1 MDGTKDAKGLPLSHR
16 PGRGRSGSE
25 TRRKTKL
32 INFRAD
38 DEERAALE
46 NQAQAEG
53 MTLSSYIRT
62 SMLKKVKTHSRRR
75 PRADEAAIAKLY
87 ATLNRIGNNINQIA
101 YALNTGQ
108 VREAAALTKIEA
120 EFIAT
125 LKAARVALGY
135 SD

>member
-1 MDGTKDAKGLPLSHR
+1 MDGSKDAKRLPLSHM
-16 PGRGRSGSE
+16 PGRGRSGTE

-32 INFRAD
+32 ISFRVAE
-38 DEERAALE
+38 EERAALD

-53 MTLSSYIRT
+53 LTLGSYIRT
-62 SMLKKVKTHSRRR
+62 SMLKKVTTHSRRR
-75 PRADEAAIAKLY
+75 PRVDEAAIAKLY

-101 YALNTGQ
+101 YAMNAGQ
-108 VREAAALTKIEA
+108 VREAAALAKIEA
-120 EFIAT
+120 EFIGT